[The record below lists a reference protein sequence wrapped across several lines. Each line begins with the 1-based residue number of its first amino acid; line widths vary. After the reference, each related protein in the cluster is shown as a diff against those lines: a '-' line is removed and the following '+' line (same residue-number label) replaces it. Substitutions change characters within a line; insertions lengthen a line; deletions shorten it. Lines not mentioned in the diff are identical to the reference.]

1 MRGELPGKQVEE
13 KKKVNTEVHLF
24 DENDLLYD
32 KKHTCP
38 VCNRDFMT
46 KTLKTGKA
54 KTVGMDIDMRQ
65 RYANIDPIKYRIIEC
80 PVCGYA
86 DMDTTFENVGRKER
100 SALREKCIKLYNSVP
115 VTEGAREY
123 DIAYR
128 YYKSAIRCDL
138 IRGAKS
144 GKRAYTALY
153 TAWLLRGWREMLTE
167 MGEEIH
173 EADPMNEAEERKLL
187 KYVYSNFKEAEIH
200 EEFPINGLSEEV
212 FDIVMAAIAY
222 KLDIKN
228 EAGQYVLRAIHAK
241 TLKGVLRNHAENLM
255 DMIKNSEK

>member
-13 KKKVNTEVHLF
+13 KKKVTTEVHLF
-24 DENDLLYD
+24 DENDMLYD

-38 VCNRDFMT
+38 VCDRDFMT
-46 KTLKTGKA
+46 KTLKIGKA
-54 KTVGMDIDMRQ
+54 KAGGMDPDMRQ
-65 RYANIDPIKYRIIEC
+65 RYVNIDPIKYRIIEC

-86 DMDTTFENVGRKER
+86 DMDTTFENVNRMEKE
-100 SALREKCIKLYNSVP
+100 ALREKCVKLYNSVP

-144 GKRAYTALY
+144 GKRGYTALY

-173 EADPMNEAEERKLL
+173 ESDPMNEAEELKLL
-187 KYVYSNFKEAEIH
+187 KYVYGNFKEAELH
-200 EEFPINGLSEEV
+200 EGFPISGMSEEV
-212 FDIVMAAIAY
+212 FDIVMAAIAC
-222 KLDIKN
+222 KLEKKSD
-228 EAGQYVLRAIHAK
+228 AGQYILRALHEK
-241 TLKGVLRNHAENLM
+241 NLKGILRNHAENLM
-255 DMIKNSEK
+255 DMIKSSEK